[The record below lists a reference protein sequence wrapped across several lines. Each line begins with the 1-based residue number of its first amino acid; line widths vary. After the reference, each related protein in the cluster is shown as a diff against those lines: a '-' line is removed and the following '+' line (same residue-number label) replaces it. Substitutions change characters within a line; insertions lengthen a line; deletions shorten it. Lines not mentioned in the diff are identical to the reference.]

1 MIYYKKPNRVKS
13 IQYHVVK
20 QLLFTS
26 CENIKNNT
34 LVIMQNTTTILI
46 LMSQN
51 QVTKIEFRRKP
62 AFE

>member
-1 MIYYKKPNRVKS
+1 MIYYKKPNRVKI

-34 LVIMQNTTTILI
+34 LVVMQNTTILI

-51 QVTKIEFRRKP
+51 QVTKIEFRR
-62 AFE
+62 